1 MRDPLGESVL
11 KATTAGVPQ
20 HLVLPRA
27 TLRRLEEVGIRCRS
41 EVRLEYQP
49 VAKRYVVHGTES
61 GGAVRELG
69 RYVTFA
75 GVEGEPIA
83 HLHPIDSLKANGH
96 HAVVVATTLV
106 KVDMFRFGRTCQL
119 LIVKHEPQV
128 EATGKRPELK
138 STVLFRGVDG
148 YWGLEIEDKGRE
160 QVGTV
165 IPEFYSRSGEKNSLP
180 AQFRAV
186 AQAAT
191 LAVSCVDCRHS
202 HFLLGYPVSVG

>member
-83 HLHPIDSLKANGH
+83 HLHPIDSLKANGA
-96 HAVVVATTLV
+96 HAVVVAPMLV

-128 EATGKRPELK
+128 VAPGKRPELK

-148 YWGLEIEDKGRE
+148 HLGLETNGKGKE
-160 QVGTV
+160 EVAPMM
-165 IPEFYSRSGEKNSLP
+165 PEFYSRSGEKNDVP
-180 AQFRAV
+180 VQFRAV
-186 AQAAT
+186 VQAAT
-191 LAVSCVDCRHS
+191 LAVSCIDCRHS
-202 HFLLGYPVSVG
+202 HYLLGCPVGVG

>member
-1 MRDPLGESVL
+1 MVVKP
-11 KATTAGVPQ
+11 ATARVAQ
-20 HLVLPRA
+20 HLVLPRG

-83 HLHPIDSLKANGH
+83 HLHPIDSLKANGA
-96 HAVVVATTLV
+96 HAVVVAPMLV

-128 EATGKRPELK
+128 EVPGKRPELK

-148 YWGLEIEDKGRE
+148 Y
-160 QVGTV
+160 
-165 IPEFYSRSGEKNSLP
+165 
-180 AQFRAV
+180 
-186 AQAAT
+186 
-191 LAVSCVDCRHS
+191 LAVGAGWQGQGSDGNDAPGVLFTFRREE
-202 HFLLGYPVSVG
+202 

>member
-1 MRDPLGESVL
+1 MVAKP
-11 KATTAGVPQ
+11 ATGRVAQ
-20 HLVLPRA
+20 HLVLPRG

-75 GVEGEPIA
+75 GVEGEPDRPPSSDRLVEGQRA
-83 HLHPIDSLKANGH
+83 
-96 HAVVVATTLV
+96 HAVVVAPMLV

-128 EATGKRPELK
+128 EVPGKRPELK
-138 STVLFRGVDG
+138 NTVLFRGVDG
-148 YWGLEIEDKGRE
+148 YLGLEHGWQGQGRDGNADPG
-160 QVGTV
+160 VLFT
-165 IPEFYSRSGEKNSLP
+165 
-180 AQFRAV
+180 FR
-186 AQAAT
+186 
-191 LAVSCVDCRHS
+191 REE
-202 HFLLGYPVSVG
+202 